1 MCNNES
7 CRSNLGILQKMIQVE
22 KNSREAQVIMSYL
35 PINGL
40 KSNKEGVNAPK
51 NHESHLVLE
60 SQGEFWM

>member
-1 MCNNES
+1 
-7 CRSNLGILQKMIQVE
+7 MIQVE